1 MELDKRDELIKAQK
15 ELIAKQDEL
24 IADYKKLVE
33 KYKES
38 EVIRHK
44 LIDNLERELKIYSLV
59 YGSSHQN

>member
-24 IADYKKLVE
+24 IAVHKQTEL
-33 KYKES
+33 
-38 EVIRHK
+38 ILHK